1 MFVLMY
7 SGYKYLYVVKNGR
20 LSLGANAIRVVPN
33 VQRFQHILKAR
44 EKLMIK
50 VNKR

>member
-7 SGYKYLYVVKNGR
+7 SGYKYVDKNGR
-20 LSLGANAIRVVPN
+20 LSLGANATRVIPN

-44 EKLMIK
+44 ENL
-50 VNKR
+50 